1 MAEAAQLPD
10 QEVTVETPQLQETT
24 VVTETIHQLQETTM
38 VETMA
43 ETMEATME
51 VITVE
56 TTEVTM
62 VKTMDKPLPQ
72 LPLLHQLHQAQLI
85 VQTKTVTI
93 TPRMKVLSLQSLVQP
108 H

>member
-1 MAEAAQLPD
+1 M
-10 QEVTVETPQLQETT
+10 VETPQLQETMA
-24 VVTETIHQLQETTM
+24 VTETIHQLQEITTVETMVATMVETM

-51 VITVE
+51 E

-72 LPLLHQLHQAQLI
+72 LPLLHQLHQAQLM
-85 VQTKTVTI
+85 VQIKTVTT
-93 TPRMKVLSLQSLVQP
+93 TPRTKVLSPQSLVLP